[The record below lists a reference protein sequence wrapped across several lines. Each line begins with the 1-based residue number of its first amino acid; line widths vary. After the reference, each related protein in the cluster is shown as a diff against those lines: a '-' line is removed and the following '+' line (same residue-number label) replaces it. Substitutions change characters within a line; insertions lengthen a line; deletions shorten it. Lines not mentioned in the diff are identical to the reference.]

1 MSLSR
6 RFLIAASGMA
16 STAAVLGASSPTPVH
31 AAPAALPGYGLPSRT
46 IGSIEVTPLLDGY
59 IDVSLDQVIGADPK
73 DAAGLAEAVF
83 QASGPRRIPVN
94 AYLVRLGGRLV
105 LIDTGASSGMGPT
118 LGRLPAGLEAAG
130 VRPDQV
136 DVVLISHMHPDHI
149 NGALTPEGHAV
160 FPNAELI
167 VPDTDYA
174 FWHDDANL
182 NRAPAEMK
190 PFFLGAQ
197 KVAKAYSSRLQRFS
211 GEGEII
217 SSIRS
222 VPLPGHTPGHAGFI
236 LESDG
241 ASLFIWADVVHVAA
255 YQLARPEW
263 GLAFDTDP
271 HMAAATRRRALE
283 RASGD
288 RMLVAGMH
296 LPFPGI
302 GYVAREGAGYRFVPA
317 EWDYGL

>member
-1 MSLSR
+1 
-6 RFLIAASGMA
+6 
-16 STAAVLGASSPTPVH
+16 
-31 AAPAALPGYGLPSRT
+31 
-46 IGSIEVTPLLDGY
+46 LLDGY

-83 QASGPRRIPVN
+83 QAPGPRRIPVN

-118 LGRLPAGLEAAG
+118 LGRLTAGLEAAG

-190 PFFLGAQ
+190 PFFLGAR
-197 KVAKAYSSRLQRFS
+197 KVAKAYANRLRRFS
-211 GEGEII
+211 GESEII
-217 SSIRS
+217 GPIRS

-241 ASLFIWADVVHVAA
+241 ASLIIWADVVHIAA

-296 LPFPGI
+296 LPFPGV

-317 EWDYGL
+317 EWDYAS